1 METSVFLAAVV
12 RLLPTNTPPL
22 PLFNIWTVLW
32 ESLGSDSVDP
42 LTTLMVSAVMR
53 HQVARR
59 GSNGL
64 GSVCTQYIPRLISKV
79 VRRKG
84 TDLDLKK
91 NARRLPFYAKCLF
104 REIQF
109 KGKWNSFLTI
119 WTDLTWNPPTPDVQY
134 HIQDFKLSLC
144 FFYFREEIFFYF
156 KCVSFLHTLE
166 DHFCALPPHP
176 CWKIIKPPLQPNP
189 DRWRLWL

>member
-1 METSVFLAAVV
+1 MCDCVYRLNLTASNHPPTYPLTHPSMETSVFLAAVV
-12 RLLPTNTPPL
+12 RLLPTPTPPL

-42 LTTLMVSAVMR
+42 STTLMVSAVMR

-144 FFYFREEIFFYF
+144 FFLFQRGDFFI
-156 KCVSFLHTLE
+156 SNAFLFSTL
-166 DHFCALPPHP
+166 
-176 CWKIIKPPLQPNP
+176 
-189 DRWRLWL
+189 